1 MQKHKCVDFAGTS
14 GEEMVLIKR
23 KLCTVTPGR
32 ADEKEEGNTERS
44 FTETCSLPF
53 MSHSCSPICKSKS
66 TLSLSHEFIRGTLI
80 FKLINIAIHTSDIQ
94 TFQQPPL
101 PSLVMLYI

>member
-1 MQKHKCVDFAGTS
+1 MLGVLAPVMTLRPPCMQKHKCVDFAGTS

-44 FTETCSLPF
+44 FTETCALPF
-53 MSHSCSPICKSKS
+53 MSHSCFPICKSKS
-66 TLSLSHEFIRGTLI
+66 TLSPSHEFIRGTLI
-80 FKLINIAIHTSDIQ
+80 FG
-94 TFQQPPL
+94 
-101 PSLVMLYI
+101 